1 MAYLCEKLSFRQ
13 LLAYSEP
20 KRKQRARNVR
30 GPSLKLETGDD
41 SNYYMFNFRGYPS
54 TTGQRHV
61 GYVRFLKPKNP
72 DTPLKDIDCEVD
84 CDCPDFKYRFA
95 WSNKQRGAAKVGPGS
110 YNKAFNRAPRITNPT
125 NQPGLCKHL
134 IAVKDYLG
142 DLVYKMPRSL
152 KAPERL
158 GRLVTLTNRSVI
170 NPPKGGEAEPVI
182 TKPAPFRASPN
193 QQSSPGLSRGR
204 VEPRISALA
213 ASKRAEREREQAV
226 NRQRRSGPDTTE
238 LPPELPNPEMI
249 GAHAG
254 RGNAVRPGRITR
266 RHTLNPLPPPLP
278 KPVGK
283 PKMLGANPA
292 RGNAVHPG
300 PIRRTKGESLE
311 AVVSNM
317 NKIYEEAVAALD
329 GAEALST
336 GDAGQ
341 GQPGMLDLLKE
352 IRDLLQQ
359 VVGGDGGVPAGEDD
373 GFKLPDNAS
382 EVDLTT
388 GEPEDE
394 PEALDELPLPTD
406 GKDLTNNDGRVD
418 LGAEDREGAEGDDD
432 DEDRR

>member
-1 MAYLCEKLSFRQ
+1 
-13 LLAYSEP
+13 
-20 KRKQRARNVR
+20 
-30 GPSLKLETGDD
+30 
-41 SNYYMFNFRGYPS
+41 
-54 TTGQRHV
+54 
-61 GYVRFLKPKNP
+61 
-72 DTPLKDIDCEVD
+72 
-84 CDCPDFKYRFA
+84 
-95 WSNKQRGAAKVGPGS
+95 
-110 YNKAFNRAPRITNPT
+110 
-125 NQPGLCKHL
+125 
-134 IAVKDYLG
+134 
-142 DLVYKMPRSL
+142 
-152 KAPERL
+152 
-158 GRLVTLTNRSVI
+158 
-170 NPPKGGEAEPVI
+170 
-182 TKPAPFRASPN
+182 
-193 QQSSPGLSRGR
+193 
-204 VEPRISALA
+204 
-213 ASKRAEREREQAV
+213 
-226 NRQRRSGPDTTE
+226 
-238 LPPELPNPEMI
+238 
-249 GAHAG
+249 
-254 RGNAVRPGRITR
+254 
-266 RHTLNPLPPPLP
+266 
-278 KPVGK
+278 
-283 PKMLGANPA
+283 MLGANPA